1 MRNNREEFAIS
12 KARIDMSNLRHLRL
26 SKGYS
31 QVKMQHLVGVS
42 DSSIQAYEEK
52 KRIPS
57 LPVAYR
63 LAEVLGVS
71 LDYLVGRSNELEKY
85 YTLSKADKDKVL
97 ELIDSLAKNNN

>member
-85 YTLSKADKDKVL
+85 YTLSKTDKDRVL
-97 ELIDSLAKNNN
+97 EFIDNLASKKE